1 MVSLLATT
9 AATCQELTWIDNGSN
24 PARRPIRPS
33 TSPNKYSY
41 TLMQLIRQTKAE
53 RELALC
59 CDIHGHNRK
68 KNIFICISEMIQMAV
83 HQETTQRKSK
93 YSPCWWV
100 KIAEYSISK
109 IVASKSKKIAKEP
122 PEYHIIFIIDRLMEG
137 PEHYQL
143 LHPLNIFLWVRFRSI
158 WVLPFQSQYLQRYR
172 TWLLSITGRLLWTH
186 SEQSEKSHGWTGKFC
201 QKFEDRLKWQKQLG

>member
-122 PEYHIIFIIDRLMEG
+122 PEYHIIFIHRSPYGRTWTLSIASPSKYLSVGQISVNMSSTISISIFTKIS
-137 PEHYQL
+137 HMAFVN
-143 LHPLNIFLWVRFRSI
+143 HWKITMNPLRAKWKKPWMNWK
-158 WVLPFQSQYLQRYR
+158 VLPEIWR
-172 TWLLSITGRLLWTH
+172 
-186 SEQSEKSHGWTGKFC
+186 
-201 QKFEDRLKWQKQLG
+201 